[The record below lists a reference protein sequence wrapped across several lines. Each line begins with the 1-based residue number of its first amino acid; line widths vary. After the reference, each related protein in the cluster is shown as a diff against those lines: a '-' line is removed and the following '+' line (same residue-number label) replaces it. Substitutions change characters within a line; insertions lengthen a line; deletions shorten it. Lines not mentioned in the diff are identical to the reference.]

1 MDAVITALITLVTT
15 SIGSLVSWLLAK
27 RRYNSEVDSNE
38 IENLKKSLE
47 FYERIVQ
54 DNNEKLQFYIK
65 LAKANKVE
73 VYRVKGIVYRIFNN
87 ACTDNSCI
95 KRVFYTEEQIK
106 EILGEFTP
114 YKEEPD
120 GNKN

>member
-65 LAKANKVE
+65 LAEANRVE
-73 VYRVKGIVYRIFNN
+73 VYRVKGIIYRIFNN

-95 KRVFYTEEQIK
+95 KEY
-106 EILGEFTP
+106 FTLR
-114 YKEEPD
+114 
-120 GNKN
+120 NKLKKF

>member
-65 LAKANKVE
+65 LAKANRVE
-73 VYRVKGIVYRIFNN
+73 VYRVKESYIEYLIMLV
-87 ACTDNSCI
+87 
-95 KRVFYTEEQIK
+95 QI
-106 EILGEFTP
+106 ILV
-114 YKEEPD
+114 
-120 GNKN
+120 